1 VIPARPTP
9 TDPQAPARRDERHAP
24 QASEGIGLDERR
36 ELDHRMANSL
46 QLAADFLI
54 FEYARV
60 ADPRARDALMTAS
73 ARLSAVGQLHR
84 FLSGHDQRG
93 LLDLK
98 AYLSE
103 LGELVADSTGLAC
116 TVEADPCRLGGGPA
130 QLVAIAINELAM
142 NAAKHA
148 YPPGAGGSLRVECR
162 CADGRV
168 RLAVA
173 DAGRGL
179 PAGFDVARSK
189 GLGMTIVGA
198 VVRQLGGV
206 LSAANDGGA
215 RFTLEIPAPRG
226 VAPASRSFSPPQD

>member
-1 VIPARPTP
+1 
-9 TDPQAPARRDERHAP
+9 
-24 QASEGIGLDERR
+24 
-36 ELDHRMANSL
+36 MANSL

-60 ADPRARDALMTAS
+60 ADPRAREALMTAS

-84 FLSGHDQRG
+84 FLSGHDRRG
-93 LLDLK
+93 LLDLE
-98 AYLSE
+98 AYLKE

-116 TVEADPCRLGGGPA
+116 AVDADPCRIAGGPA
-130 QLVAIAINELAM
+130 QLLAIAINELAM

-148 YPPGAGGSLRVECR
+148 YPPGAGGPLRVECR
-162 CADGRV
+162 CEDGRL

-173 DAGRGL
+173 DEGRGL
-179 PAGFDVARSK
+179 PPGFDAEQSK

-206 LSAANDGGA
+206 LTADNNGGA
-215 RFTLEIPAPRG
+215 RFTLDIPAPRA
-226 VAPASRSFSPPQD
+226 VASASRSFAPPKR

>member
-1 VIPARPTP
+1 
-9 TDPQAPARRDERHAP
+9 
-24 QASEGIGLDERR
+24 
-36 ELDHRMANSL
+36 
-46 QLAADFLI
+46 
-54 FEYARV
+54 
-60 ADPRARDALMTAS
+60 MTAA

-98 AYLSE
+98 AYLNE

-116 TVEADPCRLGGGPA
+116 VVEADPCRLGGGPA

-148 YPPGAGGSLRVECR
+148 YPPGAGGPLRVECR
-162 CADGRV
+162 SVDGRL

-173 DAGRGL
+173 DKGRGL
-179 PAGFDVARSK
+179 PDGFDVERSK

-206 LSAANDGGA
+206 LTATNDGGA
-215 RFTLEIPAPRG
+215 RFTLEIPAPRT
-226 VAPASRSFSPPQD
+226 APPGSRSFAPPLD

>member
-1 VIPARPTP
+1 
-9 TDPQAPARRDERHAP
+9 
-24 QASEGIGLDERR
+24 
-36 ELDHRMANSL
+36 MANSL

-60 ADPRARDALMTAS
+60 ADPRAREALMTAS

-93 LLDLK
+93 LLDFE
-98 AYLSE
+98 AYLTE
-103 LGELVADSTGLAC
+103 LGELVAESTGLTCAID
-116 TVEADPCRLGGGPA
+116 ADPCRLGGGPA
-130 QLVAIAINELAM
+130 QLLAIAINELAM

-148 YPPGAGGSLRVECR
+148 YPPGAGGALHVECR
-162 CADGRV
+162 GVDGRL

-173 DAGRGL
+173 DQGRGL
-179 PAGFDVARSK
+179 PAGFDAEGSR

-206 LSAANDGGA
+206 LSAVNDGGA
-215 RFTLEIPAPRG
+215 RFTLDIPAPR
-226 VAPASRSFSPPQD
+226 AIASASRSFAPPER

>member
-1 VIPARPTP
+1 
-9 TDPQAPARRDERHAP
+9 
-24 QASEGIGLDERR
+24 
-36 ELDHRMANSL
+36 MANSL

-93 LLDLK
+93 LLDFE
-98 AYLSE
+98 AYLME
-103 LGELVADSTGLAC
+103 LGELVAESTGLAC
-116 TVEADPCRLGGGPA
+116 AVEADACRLGGGPA
-130 QLVAIAINELAM
+130 QLLAIAINELAM

-148 YPPGAGGSLRVECR
+148 YPPGAGGALRVECR
-162 CADGRV
+162 CGDGRL
-168 RLAVA
+168 RITVA
-173 DAGRGL
+173 DRGRGL
-179 PAGFDVARSK
+179 PEAFDVERSK

-198 VVRQLGGV
+198 VIRQLRGE

-215 RFTLEIPAPRG
+215 RFTLDIPAPRAG
-226 VAPASRSFSPPQD
+226 ASGSRSFAPPQR